1 MATPEIA
8 NAYQGPT
15 IATFGGNPVACVT
28 ASAVID
34 LIEEDDL
41 IVIAMWSGTYLR
53 EGLEELQ
60 KKYPVIGDVRGLGL
74 MQALELVT
82 DPKTRE
88 PAPVLASEML
98 EAARERGLLIGKG
111 GMYNNVLRMSPAMNI
126 AKSDVD
132 EALRLL
138 DQSFAAVT
146 QKAMATA

>member
-1 MATPEIA
+1 
-8 NAYQGPT
+8 
-15 IATFGGNPVACVT
+15 V
-28 ASAVID
+28 
-34 LIEEDDL
+34 
-41 IVIAMWSGTYLR
+41 GTYLR
-53 EGLEELQ
+53 DGLLELQ

-74 MQALELVT
+74 MQAMELVT
-82 DPKTRE
+82 DPKTKE
-88 PAPVLASEML
+88 PAPMLASEML